1 MRLNDCVCGSHD
13 IARVRVLRR
22 GWDIL
27 PARWWCECWVCGRRG
42 PMRWTRIR
50 AEKAWNGRDKEA

>member
-50 AEKAWNGRDKEA
+50 AEREWNDA